1 VKKMSEDKKR
11 LSPSDLSLGSAL
23 NDESLRRELPTAVFL
38 AEQSEQAVVKAPD
51 AYPPPQPTEAD
62 APPEPSPPPRATI
75 DNTPDIDPLS
85 QEVSPNSGLFRKY
98 PRGPARPTP

>member
-1 VKKMSEDKKR
+1 MSEDEKEPAETRKR

-23 NDESLRRELPTAVFL
+23 NDESARQELKSVPFL
-38 AEQSEQAVVKAPD
+38 LENAQ

-62 APPEPSPPPRATI
+62 APAEPAPPPRATI

-98 PRGPARPTP
+98 SRGPARPTA